1 MAGETQWFL
10 AADVGGTFTDLVLL
24 NATDGTVLLDKVS
37 SAATGSGEGVLT
49 GVERLCRRAA
59 IAPEEIQLFVH
70 GFTVGTNAFLTRR
83 GARALL
89 LVSEGF
95 RDLLLIGDQMRPTL
109 YDLQV
114 TKPAPVVPRRL
125 TLEVRERLDAFGKPV
140 VPLESDEIT
149 RVAAAVAALEP
160 EALAIC
166 LTFSFLDD
174 RHERALAE
182 GLRARLPD
190 VPIYLSSEVNPAIEE
205 YPRANTTA
213 IAAYVGPVV
222 GGYVARLEERLQDEG
237 VKAPLRLMR
246 SDGGIATPRAV
257 QENPAQMLL
266 SGPAAGVVAGAELA
280 SALALSDL
288 VTFDMGGTSADFSL
302 IRGGEPQR
310 VPERVVAGQ
319 PLRLPALDLE
329 TISAGG
335 GSIATVDLAGA
346 LRVGP
351 DSAGAEPGPACYGR
365 GGDQATVTDAALL
378 LGLLSADGFL
388 GGEMQL
394 DVSSA
399 EMAVETRV
407 AKPLAIALD
416 QAAAGIL
423 AVAIANMVQAIRTL
437 TVERG
442 HDIRGFALVAA
453 GGAGPLYAG
462 TMARELGMAEVVVPP
477 YPGLYCALGL
487 LQSDLLHSRQR
498 AWRRS
503 LTAIDEA
510 ELRDVM
516 AGLTEALSAD
526 LDADGVARGAQRI
539 EFEGDLRALGQFH
552 QLQLPLE
559 SPGEGLPGAGKR
571 WDPLALT
578 AAFHE
583 RHRQV
588 YGHAD
593 PGEAV
598 EIVNIRAR
606 GIGRMPRPK
615 VVRPEPASGPLPAP
629 FGQRRVLMDRAV
641 GWQDTPLWQ
650 RESLAP
656 GHSLKGPAI
665 ITQRDSTTVVLPGQ
679 SLKVDASGA
688 LRIAVGAQ
696 P

>member
-1 MAGETQWFL
+1 MAERARWFL

-24 NATDGTVLLDKVS
+24 NAEGGTVLLDKVS
-37 SAATGSGEGVLT
+37 SAATASGEGVLT
-49 GVERLCRRAA
+49 GIERLCARAD
-59 IAPEEIQLFVH
+59 ITPDQIELFVH

-95 RDLLLIGDQMRPTL
+95 RDLLLIGDQMRPLL

-114 TKPAPVVPRRL
+114 TKPSPVVPRRL
-125 TLEVRERLDAFGKPV
+125 TLEVQERLDAFGKPV
-140 VPLESDEIT
+140 VSLDAQEIE
-149 RVAAAVAALEP
+149 RVAVAVVALAPEAVAICLSFSFLNAQHE
-160 EALAIC
+160 EALA
-166 LTFSFLDD
+166 
-174 RHERALAE
+174 EA
-182 GLRARLPD
+182 LRAKLPS
-190 VPIYLSSEVNPAIEE
+190 VPLYLSSRVNPAIEE

-222 GGYVARLEERLQDEG
+222 GGYVDRLSERLRQDG
-237 VKAPLRLMR
+237 VVAPLRLMR

-257 QENPAQMLL
+257 QDNPAQMLL

-280 SALALSDL
+280 AEMALSDL

-302 IRGGEPQR
+302 IRGGQPQR

-365 GGDQATVTDAALL
+365 GGDKATVTDAALL
-378 LGLLSADGFL
+378 LGLLSADSFL
-388 GGEMQL
+388 GGEMPL
-394 DVSSA
+394 DPAAA
-399 EMAVETRV
+399 EAAVDAEV
-407 AKPLAIALD
+407 AQPLGIAVD

-453 GGAGPLYAG
+453 GGAGPLYAC

-487 LQSDLLHSRQR
+487 LQSDLLHTRQR

-503 LTAIDEA
+503 LTAIDAA
-510 ELRDVM
+510 ELGAEM
-516 AGLTEALSAD
+516 AALQDALSAD
-526 LDADGVARGAQRI
+526 LDADGVESSAQRI

-552 QLQLPLE
+552 QLQIPLAP
-559 SPGEGLPGAGKR
+559 PGEGNW
-571 WDPLALT
+571 WDASALA
-578 AAFHE
+578 AVFHQ
-583 RHRQV
+583 RHEQV

-593 PGEAV
+593 PSEAV
-598 EIVNIRAR
+598 EIVNLRAR
-606 GIGRMPRPK
+606 GIGRMARPK
-615 VVRPEPASGPLPAP
+615 VPQPEPASAPLPP
-629 FGQRRVLMDRAV
+629 PLGQRQVLLNRAT
-641 GWQDTPLWQ
+641 GWQDCPFWQ
-650 RESLAP
+650 RQSLAP
-656 GHSLKGPAI
+656 GHRLEGPAI
-665 ITQRDSTTVVLPGQ
+665 IMQRDSTTVVLAGQ
-679 SLKVDASGA
+679 SLSVDASGA
-688 LRIAVGAQ
+688 LRIAVGERA
-696 P
+696 